1 MPDEEVINIDKAVV
15 AELACFEGSI
25 RTFCCGLDFVK
36 RRFVLPFFQFEGE
49 FIACECELR
58 AVPHLRLVFHHPGLD
73 LRPAALPFVEM
84 IISAALPPVAQVE
97 LLAILKAED
106 NPHVEVIGKHHIP
119 FGDVIVPIRIA
130 DDIDGA
136 ADIMTRCVG
145 CFICG

>member
-1 MPDEEVINIDKAVV
+1 MKSLLITPFNRTPRDTQPIPRLYWQNQIFDGMPDEEVINVDEAVV
-15 AELACFEGSI
+15 AELAGFEGSI

-106 NPHVEVIGKHHIP
+106 NRTNKP
-119 FGDVIVPIRIA
+119 RQ
-130 DDIDGA
+130 
-136 ADIMTRCVG
+136 T
-145 CFICG
+145 